1 VEDAGRSSSKARGPH
16 SRHDLAVNSPTW
28 LDVHAGALTREVRD
42 SQMEAAQQPGLH
54 FHDLR
59 VRQLGDAERGHPA
72 TPAMTMRYAQLSP
85 DYLRTAVGR
94 LDNVLAVS
102 ARQDAHKTG
111 LRCEPSRTRTL
122 DPLIKSCPEPRTQ
135 DTQAD
140 LGSPDQSN
148 PH

>member
-59 VRQLGDAERGHPA
+59 VRELGDAERGHPA
-72 TPAMTMRYAQLSP
+72 TPAMTMRYGTSRQIVFAPPSAASTTSSQSL
-85 DYLRTAVGR
+85 
-94 LDNVLAVS
+94 LA
-102 ARQDAHKTG
+102 KTHTRRKEVPLETTKG
-111 LRCEPSRTRTL
+111 LR
-122 DPLIKSCPEPRTQ
+122 
-135 DTQAD
+135 
-140 LGSPDQSN
+140 
-148 PH
+148 

>member
-1 VEDAGRSSSKARGPH
+1 MGLGRPVIWTCHTDDLKETRVEDAGRSSSKARGPH

-59 VRQLGDAERGHPA
+59 VRELGDAERGHPA

-102 ARQDAHKTG
+102 ARQDAHKTQRG
-111 LRCEPSRTRTL
+111 ATGNDEGAAVTRN
-122 DPLIKSCPEPRTQ
+122 PLS
-135 DTQAD
+135 
-140 LGSPDQSN
+140 
-148 PH
+148 